1 MPIYNEQETEI
12 IGVSKIATD
21 ITARQFTLSEVVKE
35 LETTSHTLNRSAEEG
50 ISRSRELLLS
60 VDRIAEISEE
70 NTLTLEGL
78 QEQAKLVQGI
88 VQTIREIAAQTHL
101 LALNAAIE
109 AAHAGQHGRGFEVV
123 ATEVRKLSNE
133 VSESVA
139 KIQVTI
145 GGITKEIAEISG
157 GTGRVQSSIAESQ
170 QQIRV
175 TMEDF
180 NDIFSFAQRLDEQ
193 ARNVAANI

>member
-1 MPIYNEQETEI
+1 M
-12 IGVSKIATD
+12 
-21 ITARQFTLSEVVKE
+21 
-35 LETTSHTLNRSAEEG
+35 
-50 ISRSRELLLS
+50 S
-60 VDRIAEISEE
+60 VDRIAEVSEE

-88 VQTIREIAAQTHL
+88 VHTIREIAAQTHL

-139 KIQVTI
+139 KIQGTI
-145 GGITKEIAEISG
+145 GGITKEITEISE

-193 ARNVAANI
+193 ARNVAENI